1 MFKLYDITPC
11 PQDTVSEDPSSLQQV
26 ASNLLLEYVTIS
38 SKMSN
43 SDLEVGEI
51 SDAGVV
57 LEVGLLAQL
66 GAINVQ
72 FELPVPEPL
81 GGSPDPL
88 GSPEPPGPEPLGS
101 GGAELL

>member
-11 PQDTVSEDPSSLQQV
+11 PQDTVSEDPSSRQQV

-38 SKMSN
+38 SNMSN
-43 SDLEVGEI
+43 SDLEVGVI

-57 LEVGLLAQL
+57 LDVGLVVQL
-66 GAINVQ
+66 GAIK
-72 FELPVPEPL
+72 LPVLEPL